1 MIRLFFIKHNV
12 DFPPLH
18 FRLESFWQFLCFFPQ
33 RKLSTITAIMV
44 DFWGRLSFISLE
56 NASVKITTFE
66 KPQNTEYSS
75 VIISFLCEIVG
86 PENEPQSTNVFF
98 SKWDALFLILGP
110 PYTIWKSPKRSHLR
124 LLCLQMLENE
134 TFWQFSNSVIRVT
147 RFSRTKERA
156 ADLPPFAI
164 QSWMAIEQKNC

>member
-1 MIRLFFIKHNV
+1 
-12 DFPPLH
+12 
-18 FRLESFWQFLCFFPQ
+18 
-33 RKLSTITAIMV
+33 MV

-110 PYTIWKSPKRSHLR
+110 PHT
-124 LLCLQMLENE
+124 
-134 TFWQFSNSVIRVT
+134 V
-147 RFSRTKERA
+147 
-156 ADLPPFAI
+156 
-164 QSWMAIEQKNC
+164 